1 MYALILAATAFLA
14 RALVPPRPSNGPPVE
29 ASAGLAEAAAA
40 MPRPEAR
47 MQPVAPRPG
56 ETEMSAQPSAAWRP
70 GMPAWLLTAAW
81 TAMGLVLWALF
92 PMTATVLLPLCAIA
106 PLAWYWAARRRLPWY
121 APSLTTTALMLAA
134 GYLLINL
141 SWSLSLAS
149 AATTVALVV
158 VMVGTL
164 HIVLNTLPDLDEPP
178 LRAMAVGAL
187 VGLGVAGAFLCLEV
201 LSDQSLRRFLIRLVP
216 ALQPS
221 SHHIAMEDGQLA
233 WLAPYLPNAKVTVLT
248 FMFWPAALLVRN
260 LDLRRRLKY
269 VALAGAAMVAATV
282 FASEHAS
289 SQVAFV
295 GAGVVFALFCLR
307 PRLAMAV
314 VVAGWVAANLLAV
327 PAAWLLYSAEAH
339 RAQWLPDSARHRVVI
354 WRHTADQVHKA
365 PLLGA
370 GVATARALHAAREEA
385 QVAPGT
391 RFELA
396 TDLHSHNAYLQVW
409 YEAGAVG
416 AAIVLALGL
425 TVLWGLRA
433 FAAEAQPYLAA
444 TFTGCALLVASAYS
458 IWAPWFM
465 ATLAMAAIFAALGAA
480 LRGPQGRA
488 DGKP

>member
-1 MYALILAATAFLA
+1 L
-14 RALVPPRPSNGPPVE
+14 VE
-29 ASAGLAEAAAA
+29 ASNSLAQAARAEASPEPKIEAA
-40 MPRPEAR
+40 
-47 MQPVAPRPG
+47 APRPG
-56 ETEMSAQPSAAWRP
+56 ETDTSAHPAAARRHAT
-70 GMPAWLLTAAW
+70 PAWMLTGAW
-81 TAMGLVLWALF
+81 TGMGLVLWALF

-106 PLAWYWAARRRLPWY
+106 PLASYWAARRCLPWY

-141 SWSLSLAS
+141 SWTLSLTS
-149 AATTVALVV
+149 AAATVAVAVV
-158 VMVGTL
+158 IVGTL

-187 VGLGVAGAFLCLEV
+187 VGLGVAGALLCLEV

-221 SHHIAMEDGQLA
+221 SHHIAMADGHLA
-233 WLAPYLPNAKVTVLT
+233 WLAPYLPNAKITVLT
-248 FMFWPAALLVRN
+248 LMFWPAALLVRN

-295 GAGVVFALFCLR
+295 GAGAVFALYRLR
-307 PRLAMAV
+307 PRLAMSV

-354 WRHTADQVHKA
+354 WRYTAEQVHKA

-370 GVATARALHAAREEA
+370 GVAAARAQHAAGDA
-385 QVAPGT
+385 GQVAPGT
-391 RFELA
+391 RFELS

-416 AAIVLALGL
+416 AAIVLGLGL
-425 TVLWGLRA
+425 AVLWALRA
-433 FAAEAQPYLAA
+433 FAAEAQPHLAA
-444 TFTGCALLVASAYS
+444 TFTACALLVASAYS

-480 LRGPQGRA
+480 LRA
-488 DGKP
+488 KSVKS